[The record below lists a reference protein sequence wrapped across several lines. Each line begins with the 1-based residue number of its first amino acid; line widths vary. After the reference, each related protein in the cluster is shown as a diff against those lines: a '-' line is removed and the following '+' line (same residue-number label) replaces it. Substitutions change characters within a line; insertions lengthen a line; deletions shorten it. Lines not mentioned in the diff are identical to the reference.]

1 MMDVMN
7 ANIGGK
13 PAHDARQIEIRAAMK
28 RRLVQ
33 APDAITIPG
42 GVLELVL
49 DLEQPDSDRSRQQ
62 HDR

>member
-13 PAHDARQIEIRAAMK
+13 PAHDARQIIMRATVK
-28 RRLVQ
+28 RSLVQ

-49 DLEQPDSDRSRQQ
+49 DIEQPDSDRSREQ
-62 HDR
+62 HHR